1 MRYKV
6 LGVLLFTSFFFVS
19 GAYAQNTYY
28 LPQIE
33 NGTYGGGSAKTTF
46 VVFNNTGTPATATL
60 NLTDDNGN
68 PFVVTIG
75 SVTDSSFPINLPPGA
90 TQILQT
96 DGKGSLA
103 TGAAKVTSTSSI
115 GVSAIFTLFDTNGSY
130 VTETGVGSSD
140 PQTDFVLPVD
150 STGFFNTGVGLFNNS
165 GSSATVTMTLRDTTG
180 AQAGSPLVLPSLA
193 NGAHKAGFF
202 AGAGQFFPSI
212 TSFRGT
218 LLVHSTAPIAAVV
231 LRQYS
236 SASKL
241 GFTSLPVVPTS
252 TTKTSLKLAQVVD
265 GGGIVQ
271 TSFLIFNMSSSS
283 TANVTMTLTGNDG
296 SPLSVT
302 IPGLG
307 THSTF
312 SGISLGPGASIF
324 LQTDGSL
331 SSVTAGAATIT
342 SNVPIGAS
350 GIFTILS
357 AGAFQTEAGVGDSP
371 VLTSFTLPID
381 ITGNFDTGAGFFN
394 PSGSTAATLTF
405 RVYDANGVQVGAD
418 LPQTVQPMNH
428 LALYV
433 DQLFPSLSNFRGS
446 LAVTSTS
453 PVAAVTLRV
462 NNSPLSYTTLPVV
475 SGTYAGSGSTGGS
488 ALLSK
493 TETGITATSNVIKN
507 EVLPSGFKLT
517 GTVTGP
523 GTATGVTA
531 ISGQSAFAGAYNSQT
546 GKYLIVLPAGTYNLS
561 VSFTPTGVPTGQTVS
576 VTQSVSGS
584 VQVSADTTD
593 NITFTGVSL
602 FNVSGTVNG
611 LANLTTPTN
620 LTMSFTSNGTVSASF
635 TLAANGSYQGVLP
648 AGNYTAGLTASISFP
663 LPAIGQSQSL
673 GIYNLGSAAIS
684 GNTVIP
690 AFTVP
695 ATARLSGTIHGVAV
709 PVTGVSVSATGPSS
723 SITSS
728 SNADIMTAQYQMILP
743 KNITYGTGVTVD
755 LIQGTSLLG
764 ILSFP
769 ISANNLNFTADTVSY
784 DFTVPTLPVY
794 VTVSGHVTDSSS
806 NPVNNATIIAVSQSI
821 TGIGTPP
828 GLQFETYAQTD
839 ASGNYSMS
847 VLSGTNYQL
856 MFYPPSP
863 SQ

>member
-1 MRYKV
+1 M
-6 LGVLLFTSFFFVS
+6 
-19 GAYAQNTYY
+19 A
-28 LPQIE
+28 
-33 NGTYGGGSAKTTF
+33 
-46 VVFNNTGTPATATL
+46 
-60 NLTDDNGN
+60 
-68 PFVVTIG
+68 
-75 SVTDSSFPINLPPGA
+75 
-90 TQILQT
+90 
-96 DGKGSLA
+96 
-103 TGAAKVTSTSSI
+103 
-115 GVSAIFTLFDTNGSY
+115 
-130 VTETGVGSSD
+130 
-140 PQTDFVLPVD
+140 
-150 STGFFNTGVGLFNNS
+150 
-165 GSSATVTMTLRDTTG
+165 
-180 AQAGSPLVLPSLA
+180 
-193 NGAHKAGFF
+193 
-202 AGAGQFFPSI
+202 
-212 TSFRGT
+212 
-218 LLVHSTAPIAAVV
+218 
-231 LRQYS
+231 
-236 SASKL
+236 
-241 GFTSLPVVPTS
+241 
-252 TTKTSLKLAQVVD
+252 D
-265 GGGIVQ
+265 GGGIIQ

-283 TANVTMTLTGNDG
+283 TANVTLTLTSDQGT
-296 SPLSVT
+296 PLSVT

-331 SSVTAGAATIT
+331 GSVSTGAATIT

-350 GIFTILS
+350 SVFTILN

-371 VLTSFTLPID
+371 VLTSFTLPVD
-381 ITGNFDTGAGFFN
+381 ITGNFNTGAGFFN

-428 LALYV
+428 LALFV
-433 DQLFPSLSNFRGS
+433 NQLFPSLSNFRGS
-446 LAVTSTS
+446 LAVTSTL
-453 PVAAVTLRV
+453 PVAAVTLRM
-462 NNSPLSYTTLPVV
+462 NSSPLSYTTLPVV
-475 SGTYAGSGSTGGS
+475 SGTYAGSGSTGS

-493 TETGITATSNVIKN
+493 TETGITATSNVTKN

-531 ISGQSAFAGAYNSQT
+531 TSGQSAFAGAYNSQT

-602 FNVSGTVNG
+602 FNVFGTVNG

-620 LTMSFTSNGTVSASF
+620 LTMSFTSNGTVSAGF

-695 ATARLSGTIHGVAV
+695 ATAKLSGTIHGVAV
-709 PVTGVSVSATGPSS
+709 PVTGVTVSATSS
-723 SITSS
+723 SSSVISS
-728 SNADIMTAQYQMILP
+728 STTADTLTAQYQMILP

-755 LIQGTSLLG
+755 LIQGASLLG

-769 ISANNLNFTADTVSY
+769 VSASSLNLTADTVSY
-784 DFTVPTLPVY
+784 DFTVPTLPAY
-794 VTVSGHVTDSSS
+794 VTISGNVTDSSS
-806 NPVNNATIIAVSQSI
+806 NPVNGATIIATSQSI

-828 GLQFETYAQTD
+828 GLQFETYAQTN

-856 MFYPPSP
+856 MFYPLSP